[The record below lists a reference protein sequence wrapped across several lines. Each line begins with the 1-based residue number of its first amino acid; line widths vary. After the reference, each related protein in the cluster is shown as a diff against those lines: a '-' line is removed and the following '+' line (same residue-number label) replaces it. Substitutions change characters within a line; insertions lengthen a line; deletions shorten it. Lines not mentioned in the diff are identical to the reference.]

1 MCKSS
6 RLTPFHLPWIVFFC
20 FCIKKEKKK
29 SLDGNVLSEIYI
41 RVRFFNCTFG
51 TLGFALD
58 FLNRG
63 VVIYSLGLFS
73 LHFFY
78 VVLYFVLKITSV
90 FFLGNV
96 CVCVCVCV
104 RGL

>member
-1 MCKSS
+1 M
-6 RLTPFHLPWIVFFC
+6 
-20 FCIKKEKKK
+20 
-29 SLDGNVLSEIYI
+29 SEIYI
-41 RVRFFNCTFG
+41 RVRFFKCTFG

-96 CVCVCVCV
+96 CVCARAGYSLVGHYGQNA
-104 RGL
+104 RT

>member
-1 MCKSS
+1 M
-6 RLTPFHLPWIVFFC
+6 
-20 FCIKKEKKK
+20 
-29 SLDGNVLSEIYI
+29 SEIYI
-41 RVRFFNCTFG
+41 RVRFFKCTFG

-104 RGL
+104 CAWVIVWLVITGRMREHDNRFKNGMSSVYLLRKCCES